1 MFIAVLVGAIR
12 SRLVK
17 HVNLSLIIFF
27 YSNIMEMIAVSS
39 AHGFGKCKKS
49 EHDVEKKRSS
59 DSYISLYRPNKGG
72 QPVVYYMASIIIFS
86 SHHGRLD
93 ERGQFIQ

>member
-1 MFIAVLVGAIR
+1 
-12 SRLVK
+12 
-17 HVNLSLIIFF
+17 
-27 YSNIMEMIAVSS
+27 MEMIAVSS
-39 AHGFGKCKKS
+39 AHDFGKCKKS